1 MGSTTVCPLTESD
14 TWKQKNLI
22 HKVNA
27 QIDIMYMHHWYF
39 IFSTLSTVTCVS
51 FISIKV
57 FLACPIFFMSMS
69 ALGVEVPRGVMAPN
83 GVFKPP
89 NFCRQKAIIQKL
101 QSWYKC
107 SILKKVIKLFWG
119 NNWHLPTFTCIYYNY
134 YICSYIS
141 IILFY

>member
-1 MGSTTVCPLTESD
+1 MHKETSCMCTT
-14 TWKQKNLI
+14 
-22 HKVNA
+22 
-27 QIDIMYMHHWYF
+27 DIFTQHF
-39 IFSTLSTVTCVS
+39 ISSTLSTVTCVS

-89 NFCRQKAIIQKL
+89 NFCRQKTIMQKL

-107 SILKKVIKLFWG
+107 SILKKVIKLLWG
-119 NNWHLPTFTCIYYNY
+119 NNWDLPTFTCIYYTL
-134 YICSYIS
+134 
-141 IILFY
+141 IIIYVVIPLLLYFITGNNKVLEVI